1 MKGVP
6 CSSCGNS
13 IIGSVRKYQGKL
25 YCEHCYEVVMEEA
38 QRFEEQKQKLIIFI
52 KELFSVNECPEVV
65 LYVIDR
71 AIKEGKKL
79 SGIKGTL
86 LYYYQEEGNVPDNIS
101 IIGNVIQKYYDKA
114 AEYYKRKKELR
125 AINEKIDI
133 NVPAVT
139 VKIQSS
145 KQEVK
150 KPKYRMEDL

>member
-1 MKGVP
+1 
-6 CSSCGNS
+6 
-13 IIGSVRKYQGKL
+13 
-25 YCEHCYEVVMEEA
+25 MEEA

-65 LYVIDR
+65 LYAIDR
-71 AIKEGKKL
+71 AIKDGKKL

-86 LYYYQEEGNVPDNIS
+86 LYYYQDEGNVPDNIN

-114 AEYYKRKKELR
+114 AEHYKRKKELR
-125 AINEKIDI
+125 AINDKIDI

-145 KQEVK
+145 KTEVK